1 MTPIEAREPDISC
14 RVFRRGAGAG
24 EACWKLRAEPG
35 DTFAGC
41 LVHVC
46 VPKTSGL
53 GIYHLWES
61 EEAMNNFA
69 TVMMPVAER
78 MGLTAAA
85 APPEIMPVHRYDFP
99 SP

>member
-1 MTPIEAREPDISC
+1 MAVLMRAVLPD
-14 RVFRRGAGAG
+14 VTTEQYEELNA
-24 EACWKLRAEPG
+24 KLRAEPG

-53 GIYHLWES
+53 EIYDLWES

-78 MGLTAAA
+78 MGLTATA
-85 APPEIMPVHRYDFP
+85 APPEIMPVHRYNFP